1 MLTVRVPAHSSHRG
15 LRASALLNLAASG
28 LLALII
34 GAAIGHAS
42 DLGPGFLLTAAALC
56 LLGAT
61 ALFVL
66 LPHRLPGDRFG
77 KANSVTAIRLAL
89 TCVLAAA
96 LVTPAWSGKLA
107 WSLVA
112 LAATAL
118 ALDGFDGWLA
128 RRYREAT
135 RFGARF
141 DMEVDA
147 LFLLVLA
154 LLVAAVGKAG
164 LWILL
169 AGLWRYGFV
178 AALALWPALQ
188 QPLPPSQR
196 RKWAFVAQAVLLI
209 VCLAPSVSSAL
220 APWLAGCGLALLS
233 ASFSLDLLWLYRH
246 RTSR

>member
-1 MLTVRVPAHSSHRG
+1 MPTVRVPALSSQRG
-15 LRASALLNLAASG
+15 LRASAVLHLAATG
-28 LLALII
+28 LLALAV
-34 GAAIGHAS
+34 GAAIGQAS
-42 DLGPGFLLTAAALC
+42 GLGPGFLLTAAALC

-61 ALFVL
+61 ALFAL
-66 LPHRLPGDRFG
+66 LPQRLPGNRFG
-77 KANSVTAIRLAL
+77 RANAVTATRLAL

-96 LVTPAWSGKLA
+96 LVTLPWSRQLA

-147 LFLLVLA
+147 LFLLVLT

-164 LWILL
+164 AWILL

-178 AALALWPALQ
+178 AALALRPALQ
-188 QPLPPSQR
+188 RPLPPSQR

-209 VCLAPSVSSAL
+209 ACLAPSVSPAL
-220 APWLAGCGLALLS
+220 APWLAGLGLALLS
-233 ASFSLDLLWLYRH
+233 ASFSLDLFWLTRH